1 MTTASPTV
9 RKKRFAKKGKGHRN
23 KEGRRVYALI
33 KRKRP
38 RGFAQDY
45 KIFGMYVNLFL
56 HIHLYIVLFTCCI
69 VILA

>member
-9 RKKRFAKKGKGHRN
+9 RKKRRAKKGKGLRN
-23 KEGRRVYALI
+23 KNGRRVYALM

-45 KIFGMYVNLFL
+45 KIFGTFIKFL
-56 HIHLYIVLFTCCI
+56 PTYISFYLHV
-69 VILA
+69 VS